1 MGLRDRFGPEIP
13 CREFQLLARPAMNV
27 LYTIAGRRILIEAED
42 DWSAGTVSNLFK
54 GWFLSPLATNGG
66 VLPDAT
72 IRIRVSG
79 LPPQIPNG
87 LYKFSVPER
96 GICHTDGQIF
106 HLDFN
111 GSLIVIGPGTSRNV
125 DVWLTQRYEPGSRIL
140 AQIVS
145 QAFAAVLR
153 RCELYELPSA
163 GVVPPSSDKAILIAG
178 PSGSGKSTLTM
189 QLAACGWSYL
199 SDDTLLL
206 ANDQQRLEVYAL
218 RQFFALTTETIAA
231 LRLSQLTVPSRT
243 VAIKERVT
251 PQDLF
256 PASQINRARPG
267 AIFFPL
273 LTHKTVTEVRRL
285 TAAEAMT
292 RLLRLCPWAGY
303 DKPTAGKHLR
313 VLGDLSKECVAFDFH
328 AGTDVLDRRG
338 LAADLCLS
346 SMRT

>member
-1 MGLRDRFGPEIP
+1 MK
-13 CREFQLLARPAMNV
+13 V
-27 LYTIAGRRILIEAED
+27 LYTIAGRRISIEAED
-42 DWSAGTVSNLFK
+42 DWCAETVSNLFK
-54 GWFLSPLATNGG
+54 GWFLSPLATGGG
-66 VLPDAT
+66 VFPDAT
-72 IRIRVSG
+72 IRFRVNA
-79 LPPQIPNG
+79 LPPQIPDG
-87 LYKFSVPER
+87 LYKFDVPEC
-96 GICHTDGQIF
+96 GICHTDGQFF
-106 HLDFN
+106 HLNFN

-125 DVWLTQRYEPGSRIL
+125 DVWITQRYEPGSRIL

-145 QAFAAVLR
+145 QAFGAVLR
-153 RCELYELPSA
+153 RCDLYELHSA

-189 QLAACGWSYL
+189 QLAGCGWNYL

-206 ANDQQRLEVYAL
+206 ANDQHGIETYAL

-231 LRLSQLTVPSRT
+231 LRLSQLKVPSGT
-243 VAIKERVT
+243 SAIKERVT
-251 PQDLF
+251 PLDLF

-267 AIFFPL
+267 AIFFPI
-273 LTHKTVTEVRRL
+273 LTHKAGTEIRRL

-313 VLGDLSKECVAFDFH
+313 VLGNLSRECVAFDFH
-328 AGTDVLDRRG
+328 AGTDVLDHRG